1 MAKENRSPLQVSPQF
16 KKKLDEIQKKIM
28 LAKGEKKSFREI
40 TENIINSPQFK
51 DIEQDI
57 VKSGDLK
64 LDIKLRFDR
73 RIL

>member
-16 KKKLDEIQKKIM
+16 KRKLDEIQKKIM